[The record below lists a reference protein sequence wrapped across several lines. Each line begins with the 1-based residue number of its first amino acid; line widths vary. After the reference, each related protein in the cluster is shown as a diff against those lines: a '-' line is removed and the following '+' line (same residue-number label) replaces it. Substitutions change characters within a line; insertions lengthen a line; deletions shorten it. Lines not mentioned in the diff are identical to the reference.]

1 MTQTIIEIQNVQKSY
16 GSVEV
21 LKGIS
26 LDVPLGQVVA
36 LLGPSG
42 SGKSTLLRCIN
53 HLETINGGQIRVN
66 GELIGYEERGE
77 RLHELSDKRI
87 ARQRR
92 AIGMVFQS
100 FNLFR
105 HMTVLRNVM
114 TGPVDV
120 LGKSRE
126 DAEAKALELLS
137 MVGLPEK
144 AHAYPNELS
153 GGQQQRVDI
162 ARTLAMDPKVLL
174 LDEPTSALDPELSKE
189 VISTIRGLADLGYT
203 MMIATHEMSIASGFC
218 DRAVFMADGHV
229 VEDRP
234 AAEFFAAPR
243 EARTRQFLDHYA
255 ETAH

>member
-1 MTQTIIEIQNVQKSY
+1 MSASIIQIDNLRKSY
-16 GSVEV
+16 GTVDV

-26 LDVPLGQVVA
+26 LSVPKGQVVA

-53 HLETINGGQIRVN
+53 HLETLNGGQIRVN
-66 GELIGYEERGE
+66 GALIGYEERGA
-77 RLHELSDKRI
+77 RLYELPDRAI

-105 HMTVLRNVM
+105 HMSVLRNVM
-114 TGPVDV
+114 TGPIDV
-120 LGKSRE
+120 LGLPKPLARE
-126 DAEAKALELLS
+126 RALALLD
-137 MVGLPEK
+137 MVGLPDK
-144 AHAYPNELS
+144 AEAYPNQLS
-153 GGQQQRVDI
+153 GGQQQRVAI
-162 ARTLAMDPKVLL
+162 ARTLAMEPSVLL

-189 VISTIRGLADLGYT
+189 VISTIRKLADKGYT
-203 MMIATHEMSIASGFC
+203 MMIATHEMSIAAGFC
-218 DRAVFMADGHV
+218 DRVVFMADGHV

-234 AAEFFAAPR
+234 APEFFASPR

-255 ETAH
+255 KTAH

>member
-1 MTQTIIEIQNVQKSY
+1 MSQTIISIDNVRKSY
-16 GSVEV
+16 GHFEV

-26 LDVPLGQVVA
+26 LDVPRGQVVA

-53 HLETINGGQIRVN
+53 HLETINAGKIHVN
-66 GELIGYEERGE
+66 GELIGYEERGH
-77 RLHELSDKRI
+77 RLHQLPDKQI

-105 HMTVLRNVM
+105 HMTVLDNVM
-114 TGPVDV
+114 SGPLQV
-120 LGKSRE
+120 LRQNRE
-126 DAEAKALELLS
+126 EARTKAQKLLAL
-137 MVGLPEK
+137 VGLSDK
-144 AHAYPNELS
+144 AAAYPSQLS
-153 GGQQQRVDI
+153 GGQQQRVAI
-162 ARTLAMDPKVLL
+162 ARTLAMEPKVLL

-203 MMIATHEMSIASGFC
+203 MMIATHEMSIASSFC

-255 ETAH
+255 DSAH

>member
-126 DAEAKALELLS
+126 DAEAKALELLA

-144 AHAYPNELS
+144 AHA
-153 GGQQQRVDI
+153 
-162 ARTLAMDPKVLL
+162 
-174 LDEPTSALDPELSKE
+174 
-189 VISTIRGLADLGYT
+189 
-203 MMIATHEMSIASGFC
+203 
-218 DRAVFMADGHV
+218 
-229 VEDRP
+229 
-234 AAEFFAAPR
+234 
-243 EARTRQFLDHYA
+243 
-255 ETAH
+255 

>member
-126 DAEAKALELLS
+126 DAEAKALELLA

-153 GGQQQRVDI
+153 GGQQQRVAI

>member
-1 MTQTIIEIQNVQKSY
+1 MSAHIIQIDNVHKSY
-16 GSVEV
+16 GAVQV

-26 LDVPLGQVVA
+26 LTVPKGQVVA

-66 GELIGYEERGE
+66 GELIGYEERGT
-77 RLHELSDKRI
+77 RLHELPDTRI

-126 DAEAKALELLS
+126 EARAKAMELLE
-137 MVGLPEK
+137 MVGLPDK
-144 AHAYPNELS
+144 ADSYPSQLS
-153 GGQQQRVDI
+153 GGQQQRVAI
-162 ARTLAMDPKVLL
+162 ARTLAMEPRVLL

-189 VISTIRGLADLGYT
+189 VISTIRALADQGYT

-218 DRAVFMADGHV
+218 DRAVLMADGHV
-229 VEDRP
+229 VEDRA
-234 AAEFFAAPR
+234 AAEFFADPR

-255 ETAH
+255 KTAH